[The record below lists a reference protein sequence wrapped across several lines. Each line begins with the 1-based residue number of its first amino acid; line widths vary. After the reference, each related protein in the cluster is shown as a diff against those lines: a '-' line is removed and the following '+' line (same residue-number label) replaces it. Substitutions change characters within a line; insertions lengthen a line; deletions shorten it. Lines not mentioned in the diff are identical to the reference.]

1 MSQNT
6 TPEVETA
13 KGADNDAFQNARQS
27 PALVEAERTDPPHR
41 TPEAASSSLESA
53 ISAAARDYVD
63 QADIVLVTVNSV
75 ETEELK
81 KALIAIA
88 GKPRRVFGRVNTYKV
103 YPTIGDTI
111 VATVRS
117 SIGSRGASGAGFTVY
132 DAVDELRPWGVVAVG
147 IAFGFDEV
155 RQPIGQ
161 LLLSAQLTDYEIRR
175 VGTSGKGTRLD
186 VHRGPTNDAPPR
198 LFGRFRDGGLDDDL
212 EMDVKAGEMLTG
224 DKLVDNLDFRSALLA
239 EFPEAI
245 GGEMEGAGVQAAAH
259 RQGTEWL
266 VAKAVCDYGAN
277 KNEQKSVRQ
286 QIAASKSAAAV
297 VHLLREGALRRPG
310 RHKSS

>member
-6 TPEVETA
+6 GPAVETTE
-13 KGADNDAFQNARQS
+13 GADNEAAENDRQS
-27 PALVEAERTDPPHR
+27 LARVETEQPDPLRHG
-41 TPEAASSSLESA
+41 PEVASA
-53 ISAAARDYVD
+53 IPGSATPAATKDHVD
-63 QADIVLVTVNSV
+63 QADIVLVTVNSI

-81 KALIAIA
+81 RALIEVA
-88 GKPRRVFGRVNTYKV
+88 GKPRRVYGRVNTYML
-103 YPTIGDTI
+103 YPTIDDTT

-117 SIGSRGASGAGFTVY
+117 SIGSRGAGGAGFTVY

-175 VGTSGKGTRLD
+175 VGTSSKGTRLD

-212 EMDVKAGEMLTG
+212 GMDVKAGEVLTG
-224 DKLVDNLDFRSALLA
+224 DKLVDNLDFRAALLA

-266 VAKAVCDYGAN
+266 VAKAVCDYGVN
-277 KNEQKSVRQ
+277 KGEQKSARQ
-286 QIAASKSAAAV
+286 QIAARKSASAV
-297 VHLLREGALRRPG
+297 VHLLREGALRPAG
-310 RHKSS
+310 RHKSV